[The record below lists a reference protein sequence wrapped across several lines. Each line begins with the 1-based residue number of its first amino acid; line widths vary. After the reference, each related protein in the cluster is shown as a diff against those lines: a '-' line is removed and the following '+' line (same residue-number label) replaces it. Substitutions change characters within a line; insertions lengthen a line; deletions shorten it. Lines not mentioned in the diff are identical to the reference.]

1 LGVTARSDE
10 SEEEGW
16 REGLAREGEERV
28 AERGRRW
35 QRGKEESRKRFE
47 NRHLM
52 SFPSLDSRISG
63 VSKKIDKTREI

>member
-1 LGVTARSDE
+1 MGVAARSNE
-10 SEEEGW
+10 SEEEGR

-28 AERGRRW
+28 VERGRRW
-35 QRGKEESRKRFE
+35 QGGKEESRKRFE

-52 SFPSLDSRISG
+52 SFPSLNSSISG